1 MQPFTLH
8 PSSLRKGFMALGV
21 LVLWNFS
28 LGGNSAFAECGDY
41 VVMMG
46 AAHSKSPAAGDSE
59 SRSGSPAKVSK
70 VTLEMLDL
78 TDRTVVMPLSSE
90 PTSPAE
96 PCDSWSCRQKDR
108 VKTSPASRTL
118 SRPHQLS
125 GDRTRTPVNL
135 FPTAGSTFPR
145 CRNCGD
151 VCEGYLL
158 ELEKPPQ
165 HS

>member
-1 MQPFTLH
+1 MQLFTLH
-8 PSSLRKGFMALGV
+8 PSSLRKGFTALGV
-21 LVLWNFS
+21 LVLWNCS
-28 LGGNSAFAECGDY
+28 LGGKPASAECGDY

-46 AAHSKSPAAGDSE
+46 AVHSKSSADGDSE
-59 SRSGSPAKVSK
+59 SHRGSTVKVSR
-70 VTLEMLDL
+70 VTLETLDL
-78 TDRTVVMPLSSE
+78 AQRTVVMPLSSE

-118 SRPHQLS
+118 SRSHDLS

-151 VCEGYLL
+151 AREGYLL